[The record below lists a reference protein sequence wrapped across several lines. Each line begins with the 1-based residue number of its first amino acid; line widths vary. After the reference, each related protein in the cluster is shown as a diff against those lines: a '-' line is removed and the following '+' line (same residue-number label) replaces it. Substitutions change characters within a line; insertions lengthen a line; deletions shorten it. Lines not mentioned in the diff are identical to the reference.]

1 VTKQTN
7 FIRELS
13 VSPWYGVWHGGNGY
27 ALSELGNELERFG
40 SIESAK
46 EALSDRYHSGYSWR
60 QKFDYVNRDP
70 ESVLTPAV
78 GEDSCIHLFASPDCL
93 DYPDRCVR
101 FGPRGGVRVEN
112 C

>member
-1 VTKQTN
+1 MS
-7 FIRELS
+7 L
-13 VSPWYGVWHGGNGY
+13 WYGIWHGGSGY
-27 ALSELGNELERFG
+27 ALSELENDLERFG

-46 EALSDRYHSGYSWR
+46 EALSDRYHSGYSWF
-60 QKFDYVNRDP
+60 QTFDYVNRNP

-78 GEDSCIHLFASPDCL
+78 GEDSCIHLFASLDCL